1 MNGKDIFL
9 GLKYIGDDLIEK
21 AEYGQF
27 PTKAEHTATQK
38 KRMSIRRPFLI
49 AAIIA
54 MMLLLVGCAVVY
66 VLSMKEIK
74 LGEQQSIYDSFSY
87 DPDTGMPIEYLGK
100 ETVIEQALSFAGM
113 KDTPTYKA
121 AREWYDFK
129 QSYDPDYEIR
139 NSVWGNEPSF
149 PAQYN
154 GYGLY
159 TQEMKD
165 HLDDILN
172 KYDLK
177 LRGAYIPFRTTK
189 QLFRAM
195 GINSVLNND
204 TAEMRIHQASYYE
217 NGNLDLVFF
226 MDVPGD
232 SAVEAINN
240 TFGCLYYRRKD

>member
-1 MNGKDIFL
+1 M
-9 GLKYIGDDLIEK
+9 Y
-21 AEYGQF
+21 
-27 PTKAEHTATQK
+27 QK
-38 KRMSIRRPFLI
+38 ILNY
-49 AAIIA
+49 
-54 MMLLLVGCAVVY
+54 MLSL
-66 VLSMKEIK
+66 KEIK
-74 LGEQQSIYDSFSY
+74 LGEEQSTYDAFSY

-121 AREWYDFK
+121 AQEWYDYK
-129 QSYDPDYEIR
+129 QSYDPNHEIQ
-139 NSVWGNEPSF
+139 NSVWGNEPTF

-159 TQEMKD
+159 TQEMKE
-165 HLDDILN
+165 HLDDILK

-204 TAEMRIHQASYYE
+204 TAEMRIHQASYYK

-240 TFGCLYYRRKD
+240 TFCCLYYRRKDCMIADYATIGAESNWQEWNYKTASGNDLLVIRAESSLMEKGLVT